1 MKGLHNKKQYKI
13 RITLSFVWS
22 LPFVVYFTVM
32 ASGFAF
38 KHWFLFTVCM
48 IMALANLWSIF
59 NGGVVVERVNKD
71 KEGH

>member
-1 MKGLHNKKQYKI
+1 MRGLHNNKKYKI

-22 LPFVVYFTVM
+22 LPFVVYFTVL
-32 ASGFAF
+32 ASRFAY
-38 KHWFLFTVCM
+38 KHWFWFTGCM

-71 KEGH
+71 KEDH